1 LSYAAA
7 HVTTGEVLEV
17 RRQGPE
23 AATLRFRAEGFRHRP
38 GQYVK
43 VDPCQFPELGPRL
56 REREAE
62 RGKRDGPSYFSI
74 SSDGLE
80 EGIVEITPR
89 LPRDGREALVA
100 AQLVRR
106 VRPGD
111 RVAFDGPGGR
121 YGLPE
126 EPPAGIDAFLHVCAG
141 SGVAPNRGMIRHA
154 LGRGWRQPHVL
165 VLQERGPDD
174 VLFAEDWAA
183 LGGAFHFRPVFS
195 RRDGRYLT
203 PGVLAECVEGVLSP
217 ASSMAFVC
225 GPNDPRGGRPGFC
238 DHASACLRSI
248 GVDPGRIVREGG

>member
-7 HVTTGEVLEV
+7 RVTTGEVLEV
-17 RRQGPE
+17 RRQGPG
-23 AATLRFRAEGFRHRP
+23 AATLRLRADGFRYRP
-38 GQYVK
+38 GQHVK
-43 VDPCQFPELGPRL
+43 LDPYQFPELGPRL
-56 REREAE
+56 REREAA
-62 RGKRDGPSYFSI
+62 RGKQDGPSYFSI

-80 EGIVEITPR
+80 EDIVEITPR

-100 AQLVRR
+100 AQLVDR
-106 VRPGD
+106 VRTGD

-141 SGVAPNRGMIRHA
+141 SGVAPNRGMIRYA
-154 LGRGWRQPHVL
+154 RGRGWGQAHVL

-174 VLFAEDWAA
+174 VLFGEDWAS

-195 RRDGRYLT
+195 RRDGSYLT
-203 PGVLAECVEGVLSP
+203 AALLEDSLREVASP

-238 DHASACLRSI
+238 DHAAACLRSI
-248 GVDPGRIVREGG
+248 GVAPGRIVREGG